1 MKISQLFLGLV
12 ACSTAFAYAGIDGI
26 SSNES
31 NIKIGAA
38 ANASH
43 PGGVA
48 AVSVQAAG
56 APYNA
61 FTGFSSLKGLAQAFA
76 AQGTSNTNVTVGSKT
91 FNISHIPVSAMPPS
105 HSALGNFNFGQV
117 GTQEVYFGEWWK
129 AGDTPASASHTV
141 YYAGDNTNTTVPTA
155 GTATYTVAGIN
166 GSASNLLSGTFT
178 ANYGA
183 GTLEGTLTGTG
194 TAVSSLSLDG
204 VAFNPGTAAFA
215 GLATANGTAGVDNSG
230 VVQGQFFGANASA
243 LAGIA
248 QFDNVSY
255 NTAFGGAKI
264 NECKRNLHVGSFCFV
279 LAFAWLLQVY
289 CFMKRTLLCCLTLL
303 SCPFYMPTK
312 THSFVLIKAWTKR
325 FYKNSDSFTNREQFV
340 VPSNYLNFKLMDK
353 NIVLSKIRMILPRRY
368 IWQSCKTVA
377 QSHGLFRTL

>member
-61 FTGFSSLKGLAQAFA
+61 FTGFSSLKGLA
-76 AQGTSNTNVTVGSKT
+76 
-91 FNISHIPVSAMPPS
+91 
-105 HSALGNFNFGQV
+105 
-117 GTQEVYFGEWWK
+117 
-129 AGDTPASASHTV
+129 
-141 YYAGDNTNTTVPTA
+141 
-155 GTATYTVAGIN
+155 
-166 GSASNLLSGTFT
+166 
-178 ANYGA
+178 
-183 GTLEGTLTGTG
+183 
-194 TAVSSLSLDG
+194 
-204 VAFNPGTAAFA
+204 
-215 GLATANGTAGVDNSG
+215 TANGTAGVDNSG

-255 NTAFGGAKI
+255 NTAFGGAK
-264 NECKRNLHVGSFCFV
+264 N
-279 LAFAWLLQVY
+279 
-289 CFMKRTLLCCLTLL
+289 
-303 SCPFYMPTK
+303 
-312 THSFVLIKAWTKR
+312 
-325 FYKNSDSFTNREQFV
+325 
-340 VPSNYLNFKLMDK
+340 
-353 NIVLSKIRMILPRRY
+353 
-368 IWQSCKTVA
+368 
-377 QSHGLFRTL
+377 